1 MGVGSTDYGDDGFGI
16 RLAEKLAVKLANRP
30 NAPVVID
37 AGTMPERYTGRIADE
52 AYDSLTFLDAVDFGG
67 EPGDVLVANSEEM
80 ASRFPQISTHK
91 ISLGMLANW
100 IESSGVTKAWLI
112 GVQPESLRM
121 GRGISPTVQ
130 DSLDILEELLSDIWC
145 EETDNG

>member
-16 RLAEKLAVKLANRP
+16 RLAEKLEQNLGNRP

-52 AYDSLTFLDAVDFGG
+52 GYDSLVFLDAVDFGG
-67 EPGDVLVANSEEM
+67 EPGAVLVANSEEM

-100 IESSGVTKAWLI
+100 IEASGTTKAWLI
-112 GVQPESLRM
+112 GVQPESLKM
-121 GRGISPTVQ
+121 GQGVSPTVQ
-130 DSLDILEELLSDIWC
+130 NTLDILEELLSDIWC